1 MSRHTKAGG
10 LALILVLVALP
21 TFAQQNPEEQ
31 ELLKLEHDWWK
42 AYKQR
47 DTQTLD
53 RLVAEDFI
61 FTDDEGQ
68 VYDKPKFIALALQ
81 QVVTAYTLGDM
92 RIRVYGDTAVVTCPS
107 SWRYNIGGK
116 DVSWEFRST
125 DVFAKQS
132 GRWQAVA
139 AQDTRIPKK
148 GP

>member
-1 MSRHTKAGG
+1 MSRHPRAGG

-31 ELLKLEHDWWK
+31 ELLKLEHDWRE

-61 FTDDEGQ
+61 FTDEEGQ

-81 QVVTAYTLGDM
+81 QVVTAYTLGDL
-92 RIRVYGDTAVVTCPS
+92 RIRVYGDTGVVTCPS
-107 SWRYNIGGK
+107 SWHYNIEGK
-116 DVSWEFRST
+116 DVRWEFRST
-125 DVFAKQS
+125 DVFVKRQ
-132 GRWQAVA
+132 GHWQAVA
-139 AQDTRIPKK
+139 SQDTRLPKR
-148 GP
+148 P

>member
-1 MSRHTKAGG
+1 MSRHTRAGG

-21 TFAQQNPEEQ
+21 TFAQQNSEEQ
-31 ELLKLEHDWWK
+31 ELLKLEHDWWE

-47 DTQTLD
+47 NTQTLD

-92 RIRVYGDTAVVTCPS
+92 RIRVYGDTGVVTCPS
-107 SWRYNIGGK
+107 NWHYNIGGK

-125 DVFAKQS
+125 DVFVKRQ
-132 GRWQAVA
+132 GHWQAVA
-139 AQDTRIPKK
+139 
-148 GP
+148 